1 MMDYVVLLW
10 GLLKQRNNKA
20 LCGINFL
27 PALSVVNSRLLLA
40 GVTSNVALNIA
51 VTVAL

>member
-1 MMDYVVLLW
+1 MCSV
-10 GLLKQRNNKA
+10 
-20 LCGINFL
+20 CFNFI

-40 GVTSNVALNIA
+40 AVASNIALNIA

>member
-1 MMDYVVLLW
+1 MSIV
-10 GLLKQRNNKA
+10 
-20 LCGINFL
+20 I
-27 PALSVVNSRLLLA
+27 PALSVVNFKLLFA

>member
-1 MMDYVVLLW
+1 MKKELSTASMVYIIL
-10 GLLKQRNNKA
+10 
-20 LCGINFL
+20 FL
-27 PALSVVNSRLLLA
+27 PALCVENSKLLLA